1 MKWVSS
7 CHRLTSQLPGT
18 ALCFLWSKW
27 VSIFN
32 HLLWELFSGGTCL
45 KMDGTRI
52 WEITVLAVLWSY
64 HNHQCFGLHI
74 SWKRN
79 STDVSQT
86 LWVICSQ
93 NAWPLVFG
101 DSRYSICWLRCSCSF
116 PSLDLRLI
124 LLSYSLKAGYI
135 HYLFEVHFSGCE
147 HDATFATLV
156 KYFCLYVWLQGFR
169 ITRQIDYFVIT
180 VKTQPKSSSE
190 VAVAWTQCLIIREYL
205 TPTW

>member
-1 MKWVSS
+1 M
-7 CHRLTSQLPGT
+7 HAR
-18 ALCFLWSKW
+18 ALDFRSCFLPAQILLCEHQIFSS
-27 VSIFN
+27 SIT
-32 HLLWELFSGGTCL
+32 H
-45 KMDGTRI
+45 
-52 WEITVLAVLWSY
+52 
-64 HNHQCFGLHI
+64 
-74 SWKRN
+74 
-79 STDVSQT
+79 
-86 LWVICSQ
+86 CSQ

-124 LLSYSLKAGYI
+124 LLSYSLEAGYI